1 MSNFGFASLRV
12 VNPYEVAF
20 REARSAVGAS
30 DVLAR
35 AEEFTSVADA
45 IADCG
50 LVIGTTAVGHRE
62 VQHPLKR
69 LEEAGAIIKPYA
81 NRVALLFG
89 SEKVG
94 LSTNDLSHCHWLLRI
109 PTSKSNIS
117 MNLSQAVA
125 VCLYELIREVHSIPE
140 PHDEDR
146 AQGQHLERISGVLT
160 QALRASGYMT
170 SDALPATEEKV
181 RRLVHRLNLSN
192 TDAELLLG
200 MLRHIGRGIIA
211 EQVLSKR
218 TLRE

>member
-1 MSNFGFASLRV
+1 MSNFGFPRLRV

-30 DVLAR
+30 DVLAC

-45 IADCG
+45 VADCG

-69 LEEAGAIIKPYA
+69 LEEAGAIIQPHA
-81 NRVALLFG
+81 SRVAMLFG

-109 PTSKSNIS
+109 PTSESNIS
-117 MNLSQAVA
+117 MNLGQAVA
-125 VCLYELIREVHSIPE
+125 VCLYELIREAHSSPE
-140 PHDEDR
+140 PKHEDR
-146 AQGQHLERISGVLT
+146 AEGQHLERMSAVLT
-160 QALRASGYMT
+160 QALLASGYIK
-170 SDALPATEEKV
+170 SDALAATEEKV

-192 TDAELLLG
+192 PDAELLLG
-200 MLRHIGRGIIA
+200 MLRYIGRG
-211 EQVLSKR
+211 K
-218 TLRE
+218 